1 MTRVLVTGGTGT
13 LGRELVPRLAD
24 DGYTVRIMSRR
35 RSELAPE
42 SDLEWAQAD
51 LASGEGLDAAVAD
64 VDVVVHG
71 ASSPFPPFRG
81 PKSVDV
87 RGTRRLVSALDDVA
101 VNHLLYVSI
110 AGIDEIPYH
119 YYRAK
124 LDAESTVED
133 GGVPATI
140 LRATQFHELGDSV
153 FRGMRWLPVWPL
165 VTAGSLQPIASRE
178 VAGRL
183 TELVGAGPGGRVPP
197 IGGPEVLTV
206 GEAAKTWKRAS
217 DVRRPVVS
225 VPSVG
230 RTLTRLRAGDLT
242 VPDNPYGTVTF
253 AEWLEEADAADPKP
267 SVDELGRDR
276 PTG

>member
-13 LGRELVPRLAD
+13 LGRELVPRLVE

-42 SDLEWAQAD
+42 SDLEWARAD

-64 VDVVVHG
+64 VDVVVHA

-81 PKSVDV
+81 PKVVDV
-87 RGTRRLVSALDDVA
+87 RGTRRLVSALEEA
-101 VNHLLYVSI
+101 AASHLLYVSI

-124 LDAESTVED
+124 RQAETIVED
-133 GGVPATI
+133 SDLPATI
-140 LRATQFHELGDSV
+140 LRATQFHELGVSV
-153 FRGMRWLPVWPL
+153 FEGVRWLPIWPL
-165 VTAGSLQPIASRE
+165 ATEVPLQPIASRE

-183 TELVGAGPGGRVPP
+183 TELVDAGPGGRVPP
-197 IGGPEVLTV
+197 VGGPEVLTV
-206 GEAAKTWKRAS
+206 GEAAETWKRAR
-217 DVRRPVVS
+217 DVSRPVVS
-225 VPSVG
+225 VPSIG
-230 RTLTRLRAGDLT
+230 RTLTRVRAGDLT
-242 VPDNPYGTVTF
+242 VPGNAYGTVTF
-253 AEWLEEADAADPKP
+253 AEWLEEADATDPKP
-267 SVDELGRDR
+267 GVDELGREP